1 MIKIIT
7 DSSTLI
13 SVQEGREMGIEV
25 IPLRVA
31 IEGKTY
37 RDFEEISAEDFCD
50 KIESGAMPTSSLP
63 PIGEIIEAYEK
74 YADDDI
80 ISIHMAQGLS
90 STYEASLSA
99 RESVTHKEH
108 IHVVNSKTLCG
119 PQRQLVLEALKLV
132 KSGKSVEEVLDH
144 LDQKIDSV
152 ISFLIPQD
160 FGFLKR
166 GGRLTP
172 LAATLGGLLKIVPVV
187 KQTPEGRLEK
197 FTTKRTYAKAV
208 DDIIHDLKKHIQNQE
223 YHFFVSHA
231 FNIEKVELVKKKL
244 KEAFENCSITQ
255 LDLSPAFI
263 TQGGPYCVAIQA
275 MKK

>member
-7 DSSTLI
+7 DSSALI
-13 SVQEGREMGIEV
+13 GVQEGKQIGIEV

-37 RDFEEISAEDFCD
+37 RDFEEISAKDFCD
-50 KIESGAMPTSSLP
+50 KIAQGAIPTSSLP
-63 PIGEIIEAYEK
+63 PIGEIIESYET
-74 YADDDI
+74 YQEDEI
-80 ISIHMAQGLS
+80 LSIHMAQGLS
-90 STYEASLSA
+90 STYEAALSA
-99 RESVTHKEH
+99 RESVEHKQN

-132 KSGKSVEEVLDH
+132 HSGKNMEEILGD
-144 LDQKIDSV
+144 LNQRIDSV

-197 FTTKRTYAKAV
+197 FATKRTYAKAV
-208 DDIIHDLKKHIQNQE
+208 DAIISDLKKHIQDQE
-223 YHFFVSHA
+223 YQFFVSHA

-244 KEAFENCSITQ
+244 RETFENCSITQ